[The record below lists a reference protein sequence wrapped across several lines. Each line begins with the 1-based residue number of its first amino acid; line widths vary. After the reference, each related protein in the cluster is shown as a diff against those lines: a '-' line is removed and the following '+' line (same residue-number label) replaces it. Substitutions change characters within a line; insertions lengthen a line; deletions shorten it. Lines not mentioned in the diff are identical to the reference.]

1 MARNTKKKNDRLGKG
16 GIAALVLAGL
26 LLIAVL
32 AGVIFYVHSGKA
44 GVSESAG
51 LITANETTA
60 IEQPT
65 AEEPD
70 ADEATTKAV
79 KTVTDKDGNVVTVK
93 EDEDATGAK
102 ASGSDETTKKEPAKD
117 TAKLSASDIVFQS
130 KVTAKQLGQYYD
142 ADVDTFRKVYDG
154 KTVTVTGKVASKSP
168 KMLYVELA
176 TGTKVPMR
184 IYLSTEAQR
193 EAFNLLE
200 KGKKITVK
208 GNLAILYPEQVD
220 AGGFQEMANGLIAL
234 DSVTLVK

>member
-1 MARNTKKKNDRLGKG
+1 MAQKRTKKNDKLGKG
-16 GIAALVLAGL
+16 GIAALIIAGL
-26 LLIAVL
+26 LLIALLV
-32 AGVIFYVHSGKA
+32 GVIFFVHSGKA

-60 IEQPT
+60 VEQTT
-65 AEEPD
+65 ALEPD
-70 ADEATTKAV
+70 ADETTAKAV

-93 EDEDATGAK
+93 EDEDAAGAK
-102 ASGSDETTKKEPAKD
+102 SSGTDETTKKEPAKD
-117 TAKLSASDIVFQS
+117 TAKVSPSDIVFQS